1 VREEIKAAVIMRLAA
16 YTGIF
21 VIGVLCVLC
30 ACAAMGPAKKG
41 SGKLARKADVLTV
54 FLTGNE
60 LGSIKPCGCSGGQ
73 LGGLS
78 RRPAVLNTVPWK
90 NRLVVDTGSLV
101 EGDSEQ
107 DLLKFSVII
116 RAFGLLGYDLVNL
129 AERDLEIARNLG
141 LLETIGPKL
150 HVVSAPGAVDVN
162 VPGRFT
168 KRMLLNGKTVA
179 VTIGSFDVRSG
190 RIEQVERLFGPVS
203 EGQTVKILI
212 LNGCDPAAVD
222 SVVKKI
228 RFVDCVVCPDD
239 SDRPRVIGSPDRRP
253 LVFSV
258 GRLGK
263 YVGKLE
269 IGAAKTKGRLKFNF
283 SAVPVTEDLTE
294 EKALVQ
300 LYEEYQTIVRDSG
313 LLASQAR
320 VSLSGG
326 LRYMGS
332 ESCKA
337 CHKNEYQKWK
347 RQAHADAYATLEK
360 VGSAYDPECVVCH
373 VVGMRYES
381 GFVTPERTAGFKD
394 VGCENCHGPGSEHIE
409 TEGRKPTGEPRSRC
423 QDCHTPDNSADY
435 YGNEAEYFEKTVHW
449 GEPNAAGGVKDSKTG
464 DSNDL

>member
-1 VREEIKAAVIMRLAA
+1 MREELRASVIMRLAA
-16 YTGIF
+16 YTGVF
-21 VIGVLCVLC
+21 VIVGWCVLSM
-30 ACAAMGPAKKG
+30 AMGPAKKG
-41 SGKLARKADVLTV
+41 SAKLVRKADVLTV

-101 EGDSEQ
+101 ESDGEQ

-129 AERDLEIARNLG
+129 TERDLEIARNLG

-150 HVVSAPGAVDVN
+150 HVVSAAEAVDVN
-162 VPGRFT
+162 VPGTFT
-168 KRMLLNGKTVA
+168 KRMSLKGKTVA

-190 RIEQVERLFGPVS
+190 RIEQVERLFGPAS
-203 EGQTVKILI
+203 EGQAVNILI
-212 LNGCDPAAVD
+212 LSGCDPAGVD

-239 SDRPRVIGSPDRRP
+239 SDRPAVIGSPDRRP

-263 YVGKLE
+263 YVCKLE
-269 IGAAKTKGRLKFNF
+269 IGAAKTKGRLKFSF

-294 EKALVQ
+294 EEGLVQ

-313 LLASQAR
+313 LLANQGRLS
-320 VSLSGG
+320 VSGG

-332 ESCKA
+332 ESCKS
-337 CHKNEYQKWK
+337 CHKNEYQKW
-347 RQAHADAYATLEK
+347 RGQAHADAYATLEAA
-360 VGSAYDPECVVCH
+360 GSAYDPECVVCH

-394 VGCENCHGPGSEHIE
+394 VGCENCHGPGSEHVE
-409 TEGRKPTGEPRSRC
+409 TEGRKPMGEPKSRC
-423 QDCHTPDNSADY
+423 EDCHTPDNSPNY
-435 YGNEAEYFEKTVHW
+435 YRNEAEYFEKTVHW
-449 GEPNAAGGVKDSKTG
+449 GEPNAASGVKDSKIG

>member
-1 VREEIKAAVIMRLAA
+1 MREKLRTPVIMRLAA
-16 YTGIF
+16 YTGVF
-21 VIGVLCVLC
+21 VIVSWCVLSM
-30 ACAAMGPAKKG
+30 AMGPAKKG
-41 SGKLARKADVLTV
+41 SAKLVRKADVLTV

-60 LGSIKPCGCSGGQ
+60 LGALKPCGCSGGQ
-73 LGGLS
+73 LGGFDRRAAILNSVPEKS
-78 RRPAVLNTVPWK
+78 RLI
-90 NRLVVDTGSLV
+90 VDTGRLV
-101 EGDSEQ
+101 ESDSEQ

-129 AERDLEIARNLG
+129 TERDLEIGRNLG
-141 LLETIGPKL
+141 LLENIGPKL
-150 HVVSAPGAVDVN
+150 HVVSATGAVDVN
-162 VPGRFT
+162 VPGTFT
-168 KRMLLNGKTVA
+168 KRMALKGKAVA
-179 VTIGSFDVRSG
+179 VKIGSFDVRSG

-203 EGQTVKILI
+203 EGQALNILI
-212 LNGCDPAAVD
+212 LNGCDPAGVD

-239 SDRPRVIGSPDRRP
+239 SDRPAVIGSPDRRP

-269 IGAAKTKGRLKFNF
+269 IGAAKTKGRLKFSF

-294 EKALVQ
+294 EQALVQ
-300 LYEEYQTIVRDSG
+300 LYAEYQTIVRDSG
-313 LLASQAR
+313 LLANQGR
-320 VSLSGG
+320 LSLSGG

-337 CHKNEYQKWK
+337 CHKYEYEKW
-347 RQAHADAYATLEK
+347 RVQAHADAYATLER
-360 VGSAYDPECVVCH
+360 VGSDYDPECVVCH

-381 GFVTPERTAGFKD
+381 GFVSPESTPGLKD
-394 VGCENCHGPGSEHIE
+394 VGCENCHGPGSAHIADPGK
-409 TEGRKPTGEPRSRC
+409 TPTGEPKSRC
-423 QDCHTPDNSADY
+423 EDCHTPDNSADY

-449 GEPNAAGGVKDSKTG
+449 VEPNAPGAVKDRKTG